1 MLRSVFVKY
10 VCGVERV
17 QGVCVEFFSKETTYS
32 QQQQNCLLAVLPFFS
47 CRSWETPPPPPPARG
62 TAHGSCLD
70 HDHESLEAAGA
81 SGGQSLEAPPLSPL
95 TDSDTWHTCG
105 TLVE

>member
-1 MLRSVFVKY
+1 VSSFQKKLQIRNNKNLHFSCFAIVFVSFM
-10 VCGVERV
+10 GD
-17 QGVCVEFFSKETTYS
+17 T
-32 QQQQNCLLAVLPFFS
+32 A
-47 CRSWETPPPPPPARG
+47 PPPPPARG